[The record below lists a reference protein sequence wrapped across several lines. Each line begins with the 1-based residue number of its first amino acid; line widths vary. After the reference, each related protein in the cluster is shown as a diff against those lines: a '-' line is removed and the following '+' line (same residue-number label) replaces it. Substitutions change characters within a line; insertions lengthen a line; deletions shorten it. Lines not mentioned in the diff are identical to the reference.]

1 MMKKILKNIIKRK
14 KSVDFTYINFTHH
27 RISRET
33 RDYIKLIANTFT
45 PIEFYNHLA
54 IVFSWYPENQTDD
67 DKKRKKEKTGKIIEL
82 IKKNRR

>member
-1 MMKKILKNIIKRK
+1 MIKKNLKNIIKRK

-45 PIEFYNHLA
+45 PIEFDNHL
-54 IVFSWYPENQTDD
+54 
-67 DKKRKKEKTGKIIEL
+67 EL
-82 IKKNRR
+82 YLLVIQRIRLMMIKKGKKKKMVNN

>member
-1 MMKKILKNIIKRK
+1 MIKKNLKNIIKRK

-45 PIEFYNHLA
+45 PIEFYIHL
-54 IVFSWYPENQTDD
+54 
-67 DKKRKKEKTGKIIEL
+67 EL
-82 IKKNRR
+82 YLLGIQRIRLMMIKKGKKKKMVK